1 MLCLAVQKQY
11 MQIAKLPVSIFLLV
25 AILFS
30 GVNLFAQAPLLKP
43 GEKAPVFK
51 LKNVDGRMVSFENYR
66 EAKGFVVVFIAN
78 SCPYSKAYEQ
88 RIIDLDKKFSLLQ
101 FPVIAI
107 NSNDPEVSPGDSFSK
122 MKERAKTKHFSFP
135 YLCDDQQVVADL
147 YGARSTPQVF
157 IISKNGDNYT
167 LEYSGAIDNDTQN
180 KNPQKINYT
189 ADALNALVNNN
200 KPAITSTKALGCS
213 ISRKKKPED

>member
-1 MLCLAVQKQY
+1 
-11 MQIAKLPVSIFLLV
+11 MQIAKLSISIFLLV

-30 GVNLFAQAPLLKP
+30 EVALFAQAPLLKP

-51 LKNVDGRMVSFENYR
+51 LKNVDGRMISFENYPQ
-66 EAKGFVVVFIAN
+66 AKGFVVVFISN

-88 RIIDLDKKFSLLQ
+88 RIINLDKKFSPLQ

-107 NSNDPEVSPGDSFSK
+107 NSNDPEISPRDSFSK
-122 MKERAKTKHFSFP
+122 MKERANAKHFSFP

-157 IISKNGDNYT
+157 IISKNGSGYT
-167 LEYSGAIDNDTQN
+167 LEYTGAIDNDTQN

-189 ADALNALVNNN
+189 EDALNALVNNN
-200 KPAITSTKALGCS
+200 KPAINSTKAIGCS
-213 ISRKKKPED
+213 ISRKKR

>member
-1 MLCLAVQKQY
+1 MSKRS
-11 MQIAKLPVSIFLLV
+11 VSILLLV
-25 AILFS
+25 ASLFS
-30 GVNLFAQAPLLKP
+30 AVNLFAQAPLLKP

-51 LKNVDGRMVSFENYR
+51 LKNVDGRMISFENYPQ
-66 EAKGFVVVFIAN
+66 AKGFVVVFISN

-88 RIIDLDKKFSLLQ
+88 RIINLDKKFSPLQ

-107 NSNDPEVSPGDSFSK
+107 NSNDPEISPRDSFSK
-122 MKERAKTKHFSFP
+122 MKEKANAKHFSFP

-157 IISKNGDNYT
+157 IISKNGSDYT
-167 LEYSGAIDNDTQN
+167 LEYTGAIDNDTQN

-189 ADALNALVNNN
+189 EDALNALVNNN
-200 KPAITSTKALGCS
+200 KPAINSTKAIGCS
-213 ISRKKKPED
+213 ISRKKR

>member
-1 MLCLAVQKQY
+1 MR
-11 MQIAKLPVSIFLLV
+11 IAKLSVSIFLLV

-30 GVNLFAQAPLLKP
+30 EVDLFAQAPLLKP

-51 LKNVDGRMVSFENYR
+51 LKNVDGRTISFDNYP
-66 EAKGFVVVFIAN
+66 EAKGFVMIFISN
-78 SCPYSKAYEQ
+78 TCPYSKAYEQ
-88 RIIDLDKKFSLLQ
+88 RMIDLDKKFSPLQ

-107 NSNDPEVSPGDSFSK
+107 NSNDPGVSPGDSFSK
-122 MKERAKTKHFSFP
+122 MKERAKAKRFSFP

-189 ADALNALVNNN
+189 ADALNALVNNK

-213 ISRKKKPED
+213 ISRKKR

>member
-1 MLCLAVQKQY
+1 
-11 MQIAKLPVSIFLLV
+11 MQMAKRSLSVFLLV
-25 AILFS
+25 ASLFS
-30 GVNLFAQAPLLKP
+30 AVNLFAQAPLLKP

-51 LKNVDGRMVSFENYR
+51 LKNVDDRMISFENYPQ
-66 EAKGFVVVFIAN
+66 AKGFVVVFIAN

-88 RIIDLDKKFSLLQ
+88 RITDLDKKFSPLQ

-107 NSNDPEVSPGDSFSK
+107 NSNDPAVSPGDSFSK
-122 MKERAKTKHFSFP
+122 MKERAKAKHFSFP

-157 IISKNGDNYT
+157 IISKNGSDYT
-167 LEYSGAIDNDTQN
+167 LEYTGAIDNDTQN

-189 ADALNALVNNN
+189 EDALNALVNNN
-200 KPAITSTKALGCS
+200 KPAINFTKAIGCS
-213 ISRKKKPED
+213 ISRKKR

>member
-1 MLCLAVQKQY
+1 MR
-11 MQIAKLPVSIFLLV
+11 IAKLSVSIFLLV

-30 GVNLFAQAPLLKP
+30 KTDLFSQAPLLKP
-43 GEKAPVFK
+43 GEKAPLFK
-51 LKNVDGRMVSFENYR
+51 LKNVDGRSISFDNYP
-66 EAKGFVVVFIAN
+66 EAKGFVMIFISN
-78 SCPYSKAYEQ
+78 TCPYSKAYEQ

-107 NSNDPEVSPGDSFSK
+107 NSNDPAVSPGDSFSK
-122 MKERAKTKHFSFP
+122 MKERAKAKHFSFP

-157 IISKNGDNYT
+157 IVSKNGDNYT

-200 KPAITSTKALGCS
+200 KPAINSTKALGCS
-213 ISRKKKPED
+213 ISRKKR

>member
-1 MLCLAVQKQY
+1 
-11 MQIAKLPVSIFLLV
+11 MQMVKRSVSIFLLV
-25 AILFS
+25 ASLFS
-30 GVNLFAQAPLLKP
+30 AVNLFAQAPLLKP

-51 LKNVDGRMVSFENYR
+51 LKNVDGRMISFENYPQ
-66 EAKGFVVVFIAN
+66 AKGFVVVFISN

-88 RIIDLDKKFSLLQ
+88 RIINLDKKFSPLQ

-107 NSNDPEVSPGDSFSK
+107 NSNDPEISPRDSFSK
-122 MKERAKTKHFSFP
+122 MKERANAKHFSFP

-157 IISKNGDNYT
+157 IISKNGSDYT
-167 LEYSGAIDNDTQN
+167 LEYTGAIDNDTQN

-189 ADALNALVNNN
+189 EDALNALVNNN
-200 KPAITSTKALGCS
+200 KPAISSTKAIGCS
-213 ISRKKKPED
+213 ISRKKR

>member
-1 MLCLAVQKQY
+1 LPPLQKQN
-11 MQIAKLPVSIFLLV
+11 MQIAKRSLSVFLLV
-25 AILFS
+25 ASLFS
-30 GVNLFAQAPLLKP
+30 VVNLFAQAPLLKP

-51 LKNVDGRMVSFENYR
+51 LKNIDGRMISFENYPQ
-66 EAKGFVVVFIAN
+66 AKGFVVVFIAN

-88 RIIDLDKKFSLLQ
+88 RITDLDKKFSPLQ

-107 NSNDPEVSPGDSFSK
+107 NSNDPEISPGDSFSK
-122 MKERAKTKHFSFP
+122 MKERAKAKHFSFP

-157 IISKNGDNYT
+157 IVSKNGSDYT
-167 LEYSGAIDNDTQN
+167 LEYLGAIDNDTQN

-189 ADALNALVNNN
+189 EDALNALVNNN
-200 KPAITSTKALGCS
+200 KPAINSTKAIGCS
-213 ISRKKKPED
+213 ISRKKR